1 MECIIAMFNYI
12 IKIDFYW
19 KDELWDEIYSLSLSS
34 DLSEVRAEYTGG
46 MDLSILSKCNI
57 YATVKWPHIANI
69 FGNWLI
75 V

>member
-34 DLSEVRAEYTGG
+34 DLSEVRAE
-46 MDLSILSKCNI
+46 
-57 YATVKWPHIANI
+57 
-69 FGNWLI
+69 
-75 V
+75 